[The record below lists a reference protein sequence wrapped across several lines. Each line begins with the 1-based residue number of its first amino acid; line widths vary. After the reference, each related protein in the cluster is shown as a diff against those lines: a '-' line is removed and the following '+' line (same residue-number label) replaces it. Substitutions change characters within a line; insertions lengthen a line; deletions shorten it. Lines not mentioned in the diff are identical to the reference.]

1 VGAGRVSAPAGT
13 ILLAGATGLVGGLV
27 LRRLLASD
35 FTGTVVAPSRRA
47 TGLDDPRLLD
57 LPCDFSADG
66 VEARIVEALRARD
79 ALPLDAFVCALGT
92 TLRAAGSRAA
102 FIAVDRDLVLRLAT
116 FAYAQG
122 ARRAV
127 LVSSVGASRQSGNF
141 YLRVKG
147 EVEDAVEAIGFSRV
161 DTLQPGLL
169 LGPRE
174 TRRPAEALAQRAAPL
189 ADLLL
194 HGRLRRYRSI
204 DADAVAAAAIALLGE
219 RGPGIFS
226 HEHEAI
232 RALAARA

>member
-1 VGAGRVSAPAGT
+1 MGAGRVSAPAGT

-27 LRRLLASD
+27 LRRLLASG
-35 FTGTVVAPSRRA
+35 FAGTVATPSRRA

-57 LPCDFSADG
+57 LPCDVSADG
-66 VEARIVEALRARD
+66 VEARIADALRARD
-79 ALPLDAFVCALGT
+79 ALPVDAFVCALGT

-102 FIAVDRDLVLRLAT
+102 FIAVDRDLVLRLAR
-116 FAYAQG
+116 FAHVEG
-122 ARRAV
+122 SRRAV

-161 DTLQPGLL
+161 DILQPGLL
-169 LGPRE
+169 IGPR
-174 TRRPAEALAQRAAPL
+174 TARRPAEALAQRAAPL

-194 HGRLRRYRSI
+194 HGRLQRYRSI
-204 DADAVAAAAIALLGE
+204 AADQVAAAAVALLDE
-219 RGPGIFS
+219 REPGIFS

-232 RALAARA
+232 RALAARG